1 MSITRRNL
9 LAGVGAGAI
18 VMAAPLRSAW
28 AQSKAEFSYK
38 YANNLPLTHPMNIR
52 AKEMA
57 DAIQAETAGRVE
69 IRIFPSSQLGSDTDM
84 LSQVRNGGVEFFTLS
99 GLILATLV
107 PAASITGIGF
117 AFSDY
122 AAVWKALDGDLGAH
136 VRKEISKANLV
147 AMDNIWDNGF
157 RQITSSTKPIQSAE
171 GLQDSRARITALDFN
186 VQSL

>member
-57 DAIQAETAGRVE
+57 DAPIYLNPSNPQNQINWGQRVYFYNAVKEGAAFAWLKNNLETAKGN
-69 IRIFPSSQLGSDTDM
+69 IKPATITLDWLFGGKWMPYLG
-84 LSQVRNGGVEFFTLS
+84 
-99 GLILATLV
+99 
-107 PAASITGIGF
+107 
-117 AFSDY
+117 
-122 AAVWKALDGDLGAH
+122 W
-136 VRKEISKANLV
+136 
-147 AMDNIWDNGF
+147 
-157 RQITSSTKPIQSAE
+157 
-171 GLQDSRARITALDFN
+171 
-186 VQSL
+186 